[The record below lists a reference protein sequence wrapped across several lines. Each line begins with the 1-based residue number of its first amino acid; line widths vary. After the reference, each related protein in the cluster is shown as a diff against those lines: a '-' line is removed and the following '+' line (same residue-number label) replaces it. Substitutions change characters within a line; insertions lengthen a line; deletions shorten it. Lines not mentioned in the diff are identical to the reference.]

1 MFLFFLLPITIT
13 SKLKWLNEVSGY
25 NQFDSENGYS
35 GIFNKPITA
44 IRISGNLPYR
54 VHIKDGN
61 WLPPVRGYSK
71 EKSQEDYAGNGK
83 IIDCISVKDAKYMVH
98 VMGGD
103 WLPQKSK
110 YNIFDIKNGFSGIY
124 GKAID
129 AIMINGRTYQV
140 GINDDFNNDLND
152 NFNYDFNNKNNNYNI
167 FNNLNND
174 LLQYYNENCSN
185 VYYKSGNQEF
195 IKCGTGLKGVDYQWN
210 VKGMQ
215 FACTFLSCCVIG
227 GLGSMEQFIEARE
240 WAIKNKFIDD
250 VTTHVNIDYFELA
263 FKISEKFHTV
273 FHSNWTVDDES
284 FHTYVKNEKGE
295 EIFNAAGLGVI

>member
-35 GIFNKPITA
+35 GILNKPITA

-215 FACTFLSCCVIG
+215 FACTFLCCCVIG
-227 GLGSMEQFIEARE
+227 GLGNMEQFIEARE
-240 WAIKNKFIDD
+240 WAIENNFIED
-250 VTTHVNIDYFELA
+250 VTTHVKIDYLDLA

-273 FHSNWTVDDES
+273 FHSNWTVAYVY
-284 FHTYVKNEKGE
+284 FHTFVKNENGE
-295 EIFNAAGLGVI
+295 EIFNAA